1 MNAASNAAV
10 ASLPARAA
18 RAFMALVLAI
28 GTSVYLP
35 SNASA
40 VGEDA
45 GSMSVIALS
54 PDGAVGAATT
64 LELFPFAAR
73 TDGEASLYAAARFDA
88 PDIRRVTA
96 GELDGLD

>member
-1 MNAASNAAV
+1 
-10 ASLPARAA
+10 
-18 RAFMALVLAI
+18 MALRLPDSDYQYASYSRADFREDMEEALRALAERKI
-28 GTSVYLP
+28 EL
-35 SNASA
+35 
-40 VGEDA
+40 GEDA

-88 PDIRRVTA
+88 PGIRRVTA